1 MIIIIVSALCGGV
14 TASYMIDKKL
24 EKNPY
29 TPTNQSLF
37 EQKSEKMK
45 NKMKINNCLKIP

>member
-37 EQKSEKMK
+37 EQKK
-45 NKMKINNCLKIP
+45 